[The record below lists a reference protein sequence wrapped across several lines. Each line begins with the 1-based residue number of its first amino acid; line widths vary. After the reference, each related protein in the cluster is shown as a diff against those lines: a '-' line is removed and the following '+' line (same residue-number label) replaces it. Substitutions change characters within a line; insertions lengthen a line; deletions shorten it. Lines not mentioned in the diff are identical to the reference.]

1 LPLSLRH
8 IGIRADDFN
17 LVPEFLNQ
25 RPGERRGGYKG
36 SKPRSKC
43 HPRDRCFEPA
53 VFPRPMDALE
63 AHRVRPYTGSMHVHA
78 HGAGGPT
85 RVLKISLAVTLGYIV
100 LLVVAG
106 MRAHS
111 LALLSEAGHNLSD
124 FLALLLSLVAVYF
137 QTRPANST
145 KTYGYHRAGVLAA
158 LVNATSLVA
167 VSFFIF
173 YEAFRRLQHP
183 EHVQAT
189 VMMWVAA
196 AGVVMNGVIALLLY
210 RSSRGFGG
218 DVNIRSALLH
228 EVGDT
233 LSTAAVIA
241 GGWAILVTRNYWI
254 DSALSFGIAV
264 LILWSGF
271 GIVRETLN
279 ILLEGTPRGM
289 KLEKIE
295 SAIRSVGGVNDVHD
309 LHVWSIGS
317 ETHALSC
324 HISIADIP
332 PSVSERILRDVKDRL
347 LHDFRIDHTTI
358 QFEHAICEVAHGC
371 VIPVSESE
379 EHHHHH
385 SH

>member
-1 LPLSLRH
+1 
-8 IGIRADDFN
+8 
-17 LVPEFLNQ
+17 
-25 RPGERRGGYKG
+25 
-36 SKPRSKC
+36 
-43 HPRDRCFEPA
+43 
-53 VFPRPMDALE
+53 
-63 AHRVRPYTGSMHVHA
+63 MHVQV
-78 HGAGGPT
+78 HGGGSPT
-85 RVLKISLAVTLGYIV
+85 RVLKTSLAVTLLYIA

-106 MRAHS
+106 VRAHS

-137 QTRPANST
+137 QARPANST

-189 VMMWVAA
+189 VMMWVAG
-196 AGVVMNGVIALLLY
+196 AGVVMNGVIALMLY
-210 RSSRGFGG
+210 RSSGGSGG

-241 GGWAILVTRNYWI
+241 GGWAILVTGNYWI
-254 DSALSFGIAV
+254 DSVLSVAIGV
-264 LILWSGF
+264 LILWSGY

-289 KLEKIE
+289 KLEKIVT
-295 SAIRSVGGVNDVHD
+295 AIQSVEGVNDVHD

-317 ETHALSC
+317 ESHALSC

-347 LHDFRIDHTTI
+347 THDFRIVHTTI
-358 QFEHAICEVAHGC
+358 QFEHVICEVAHGC
-371 VIPVSESE
+371 VIPVAETE
-379 EHHHHH
+379 EHHHH
-385 SH
+385 SR

>member
-1 LPLSLRH
+1 
-8 IGIRADDFN
+8 
-17 LVPEFLNQ
+17 
-25 RPGERRGGYKG
+25 
-36 SKPRSKC
+36 
-43 HPRDRCFEPA
+43 
-53 VFPRPMDALE
+53 
-63 AHRVRPYTGSMHVHA
+63 MHVHV
-78 HGAGGPT
+78 HGTGSPT
-85 RVLKISLAVTLGYIV
+85 KVLKISLGVTLAYIA
-100 LLVVAG
+100 LLVFAG
-106 MRAHS
+106 VRAHS

-137 QTRPANST
+137 QSRPANST

-158 LVNATSLVA
+158 LVNASSLVA

-173 YEAFRRLQHP
+173 YEAVRRLQHP
-183 EHVQAT
+183 EQVQASL
-189 VMMWVAA
+189 MMWVAA
-196 AGVVMNGVIALLLY
+196 AGVVMNGAIALLLY
-210 RSSRGFGG
+210 RSGG

-228 EVGDT
+228 ELGDT

-241 GGWAILVTRNYWI
+241 GGWAILVTHNYWI
-254 DSALSFGIAV
+254 DSALSIAIGA

-295 SAIRSVGGVNDVHD
+295 SSIRAIEGVNDVHD

-332 PSVSERILRDVKDRL
+332 LSMSEKILRDVKECL

-358 QFEHAICEVAHGC
+358 QFEHIECEVAHGC
-371 VIPVSESE
+371 VIPVVESGE

>member
-1 LPLSLRH
+1 
-8 IGIRADDFN
+8 
-17 LVPEFLNQ
+17 
-25 RPGERRGGYKG
+25 
-36 SKPRSKC
+36 
-43 HPRDRCFEPA
+43 
-53 VFPRPMDALE
+53 
-63 AHRVRPYTGSMHVHA
+63 MHAHA

-85 RVLKISLAVTLGYIV
+85 RVLKISLGVTLAYIA

-106 MRAHS
+106 IRSHS

-137 QTRPANST
+137 QSRPASAT

-158 LVNATSLVA
+158 LVNAASLVA
-167 VSFFIF
+167 VAFFIF

-183 EHVQAT
+183 EHVQAS
-189 VMMWVAA
+189 VMMWVAG
-196 AGVVMNGVIALLLY
+196 AGVVMNGAIALLLY
-210 RSSRGFGG
+210 RSGG

-241 GGWAILVTRNYWI
+241 GGWAILVTGNYWI
-254 DSALSFGIAV
+254 DSALSFAIGT
-264 LILWSGF
+264 LILWSGY

-289 KLEKIE
+289 KLERVAT
-295 SAIRSVGGVNDVHD
+295 AIRAIEGVNDVHD

-332 PSVSERILRDVKDRL
+332 PSVSERILRDVKAC
-347 LHDFRIDHTTI
+347 LHQNFRIDHTTI
-358 QFEHAICEVAHGC
+358 QFEHIICEVAHGC
-371 VIPVSESE
+371 VIPVAESG
-379 EHHHHH
+379 EHHHQH
-385 SH
+385 SHQH

>member
-1 LPLSLRH
+1 
-8 IGIRADDFN
+8 
-17 LVPEFLNQ
+17 
-25 RPGERRGGYKG
+25 
-36 SKPRSKC
+36 
-43 HPRDRCFEPA
+43 
-53 VFPRPMDALE
+53 
-63 AHRVRPYTGSMHVHA
+63 MHVHA

-85 RVLKISLAVTLGYIV
+85 WVLKISLAVTLAYIA
-100 LLVVAG
+100 LLVGAG
-106 MRAHS
+106 IRAHS

-137 QTRPANST
+137 QARPANST

-158 LVNATSLVA
+158 LVNAAALVA
-167 VSFFIF
+167 VSFFIV

-183 EHVQAT
+183 EQVQAT

-196 AGVVMNGVIALLLY
+196 AGVVMNGAIALLLY
-210 RSSRGFGG
+210 RSSRRSSQGYGG
-218 DVNIRSALLH
+218 DVNLRSALLH

-241 GGWAILVTRNYWI
+241 GGWAILVTGKYWI
-254 DSALSFGIAV
+254 DSALSFGIGV

-279 ILLEGTPRGM
+279 ILLEGMPRGM

-295 SAIRSVGGVNDVHD
+295 SVIRSIEGVNEVHD

-324 HISIADIP
+324 HIAIADIP
-332 PSVSERILRDVKDRL
+332 PSVSERILRDVKERL

-358 QFEHAICEVAHGC
+358 QFEHVVCEVAHGC
-371 VIPVSESE
+371 VIPVGESE

-385 SH
+385 SR

>member
-1 LPLSLRH
+1 MH
-8 IGIRADDFN
+8 A
-17 LVPEFLNQ
+17 
-25 RPGERRGGYKG
+25 
-36 SKPRSKC
+36 
-43 HPRDRCFEPA
+43 
-53 VFPRPMDALE
+53 
-63 AHRVRPYTGSMHVHA
+63 HVH
-78 HGAGGPT
+78 HGASPT
-85 RVLKISLAVTLGYIV
+85 RVLKFSLAVTLAYIV

-106 MRAHS
+106 IRAHS

-137 QTRPANST
+137 QSRPASST

-183 EHVQAT
+183 EHVHAGT
-189 VMMWVAA
+189 MMGVAA
-196 AGVVMNGVIALLLY
+196 AGVVMNGAIAFLLY
-210 RSSRGFGG
+210 RSGG
-218 DVNIRSALLH
+218 DVNIRSAMLH

-233 LSTAAVIA
+233 VSTAAVIA
-241 GGWAILVTRNYWI
+241 GGWAILLTGNDWI
-254 DSALSFGIAV
+254 DSALSLGIGV
-264 LILWSGF
+264 LILWSAF

-289 KLEKIE
+289 KLERVE
-295 SAIRSVGGVNDVHD
+295 SAIRTIDGVNDVHD

-332 PSVSERILRDVKDRL
+332 PSVSERILRDVKERL

-358 QFEHAICEVAHGC
+358 QFEHAVCEVAHGC
-371 VIPVSESE
+371 VIPVGESE
-379 EHHHHH
+379 EHQHDHAR
-385 SH
+385 

>member
-1 LPLSLRH
+1 
-8 IGIRADDFN
+8 
-17 LVPEFLNQ
+17 
-25 RPGERRGGYKG
+25 
-36 SKPRSKC
+36 
-43 HPRDRCFEPA
+43 
-53 VFPRPMDALE
+53 
-63 AHRVRPYTGSMHVHA
+63 MHVHV
-78 HGAGGPT
+78 HGAGSPT
-85 RVLKISLAVTLGYIV
+85 RVLKISLAVTLAYII

-106 MRAHS
+106 VRAHS

-137 QTRPANST
+137 QSRPASST
-145 KTYGYHRAGVLAA
+145 KTYGYQRAGVLAA
-158 LVNATSLVA
+158 LVNASSLVI

-183 EHVQAT
+183 EHVRAG

-196 AGVVMNGVIALLLY
+196 AGVAMNGAIAALLF
-210 RSSRGFGG
+210 RSGG

-233 LSTAAVIA
+233 VSTAAVIV
-241 GGWAILVTRNYWI
+241 GGWAILVTGDYWI
-254 DSALSFGIAV
+254 DSALSVGIGA

-289 KLEKIE
+289 KLERVE
-295 SAIRSVGGVNDVHD
+295 ACIRGIDGVNDVHD

-324 HISIADIP
+324 HIAIADIP
-332 PSVSERILRDVKDRL
+332 PSVSERILRDVKDC
-347 LHDFRIDHTTI
+347 LHHEFRIDHTTI
-358 QFEHAICEVAHGC
+358 QFEHAECEVAHGC
-371 VIPVSESE
+371 VMPVGESE
-379 EHHHHH
+379 EHHH
-385 SH
+385 SHEH